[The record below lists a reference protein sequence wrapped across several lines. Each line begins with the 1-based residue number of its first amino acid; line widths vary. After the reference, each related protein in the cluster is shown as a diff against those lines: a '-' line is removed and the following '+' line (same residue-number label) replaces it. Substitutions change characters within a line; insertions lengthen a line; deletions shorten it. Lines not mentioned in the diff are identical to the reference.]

1 MPDNGDP
8 PQFILVVHM
17 AADEESE
24 DKISTGWVVLRKLT
38 EFQELNRKLRQLCSS
53 VKNLELP
60 SQPLK
65 FFGKSDKNTIDKAR
79 AQIQKYL
86 NVSIHFVYA
95 EKYINYN
102 LRVSFKKIVLN
113 YLLK

>member
-17 AADEESE
+17 AEDEASE
-24 DKISTGWVVLRKLT
+24 DKISTGWVVLRKLA
-38 EFQELNRKLRQLCSS
+38 EFQELHRKLRQLSSS

-65 FFGKSDKNTIDKAR
+65 FFGKSDKNSIDKAK

-86 NVSIHFVYA
+86 NVCF
-95 EKYINYN
+95 
-102 LRVSFKKIVLN
+102 
-113 YLLK
+113 LLLLL